1 MISPFKNFKIRFSL
15 NSDLALTD
23 KYHSISVPF
32 SRNLLFELQNIR
44 TFEEMIETDLLII
57 GAGPTGLFTVFEA
70 GLLKLK
76 CHIIDALPQVG
87 GQLSE
92 LYPKKPIFDI
102 PGYPEV
108 LAGDLVNNLMEQIKQ
123 FQPGFTFNE
132 KADTIDKLEDG
143 TFIVTT
149 NKGTKHHAKAIAIAG
164 GLGSFDPRKP
174 LIENIEHYEDKGVE
188 YFVKDPELFRDKR
201 VVIAGGGD
209 SALDWSIFLA
219 DVASSV
225 TLIHRRNEFRGALDS
240 VEKAQEFKKL
250 GLINLVTPA
259 EVISLHGETHLNA
272 ITIEIN
278 DQQQRIETDYFIPL
292 FGLTPKLGP
301 IANWGLDIEKNA
313 IKVDNAL
320 DYQTNIPGIYAIGD
334 VNTYPG
340 KLKLIL
346 CGFHE
351 ATLMCQS
358 VYQRL
363 NPGKKFVLKYTTVSG
378 VDGFDGTRKEA
389 EKAVVK
395 SIE

>member
-1 MISPFKNFKIRFSL
+1 
-15 NSDLALTD
+15 
-23 KYHSISVPF
+23 
-32 SRNLLFELQNIR
+32 
-44 TFEEMIETDLLII
+44 MIETDLLII
-57 GAGPTGLFTVFEA
+57 GAGPTGLFAVFEA

-174 LIENIEHYEDKGVE
+174 LIENIDFYEDKGVE

-259 EVISLHGETHLNA
+259 EVISLHGETHLDA
-272 ITIEIN
+272 ITIDI
-278 DQQQRIETDYFIPL
+278 DGLQQKIETDYFIPL

-363 NPGKKFVLKYTTVSG
+363 NPGKKYVLKYTTVSG

-395 SIE
+395 SID